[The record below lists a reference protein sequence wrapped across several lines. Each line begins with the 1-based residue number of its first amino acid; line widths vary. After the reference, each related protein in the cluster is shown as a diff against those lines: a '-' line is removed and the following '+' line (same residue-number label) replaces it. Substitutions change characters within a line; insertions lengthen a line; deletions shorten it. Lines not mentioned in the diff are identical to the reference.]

1 MFDLKKVYGAHV
13 GSGQCFV
20 VRLAFVHQVS
30 YLFSRVITNVKNDR
44 RNSRGTLQQKEN
56 KRRQTES

>member
-30 YLFSRVITNVKNDR
+30 YLFSRVITNVKKTISSHHEFYHYDL
-44 RNSRGTLQQKEN
+44 S
-56 KRRQTES
+56 S